1 MLQESE
7 IIELIR
13 EEPKLLQQT
22 GKVLNTWR
30 LIFGQSIIPK
40 FDINYIEAI
49 TTSNEFIVLN
59 EFENQTGYDEDG
71 QPYYLSDIEKIID
84 IDVDIYYSQNYL
96 PDVHIIEDVLY
107 YPPENKYV
115 TLAHLMNIEVE
126 PLYINSLPLFDHTKI
141 KYNFNGKLVI
151 GVDNYHKILMP
162 INYMN
167 CNLIPDNNGMVKIA
181 YDIEI
186 PYTMF
191 YNKNV
196 NDILNKV
203 IPCVPLI
210 DYSLI
215 VSLDQ

>member
-1 MLQESE
+1 MLNEDE
-7 IIELIR
+7 IIWLIKD
-13 EEPKLLQQT
+13 EPRLLRQD
-22 GKVLNTWR
+22 GKTLNTWR
-30 LIFGQSIIPK
+30 LIFGESIIPQ
-40 FDINYIEAI
+40 FDIKYVEAI
-49 TTSNEFIVLN
+49 TSSGELLTLYTI
-59 EFENQTGYDEDG
+59 ENGVGYDDDG
-71 QPYYLSDIEKIID
+71 NPCDLIDIAKILD
-84 IDVDIYYSQNYL
+84 IDVSIYYEQKYL
-96 PDVHIIEDVLY
+96 SNINIIEDVIY
-107 YPPENKYV
+107 YSPESRFV
-115 TLAHLMNIEVE
+115 TLTYLLNTHINPI
-126 PLYINSLPLFDHTKI
+126 YINSLPLFDHTKI